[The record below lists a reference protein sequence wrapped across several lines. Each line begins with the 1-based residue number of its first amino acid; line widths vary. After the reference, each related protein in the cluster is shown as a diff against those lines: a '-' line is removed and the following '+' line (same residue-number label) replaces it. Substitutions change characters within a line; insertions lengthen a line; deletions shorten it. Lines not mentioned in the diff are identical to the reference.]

1 MYMSNI
7 VSDSSSFEDL
17 VRIINSLTLK
27 INELEKKINIVES
40 NSVTSYYDNEVN
52 FDENIFRSIPFNAPP
67 VTRQNAFTI
76 NL

>member
-1 MYMSNI
+1 MSNI

-52 FDENIFRSIPFNAPP
+52 FHENIFRSIPFNAPP

>member
-1 MYMSNI
+1 MSNI